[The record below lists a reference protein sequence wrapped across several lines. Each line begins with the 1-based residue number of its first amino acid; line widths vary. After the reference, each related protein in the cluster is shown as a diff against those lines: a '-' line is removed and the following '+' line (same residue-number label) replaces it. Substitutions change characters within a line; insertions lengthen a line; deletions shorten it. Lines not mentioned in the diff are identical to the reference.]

1 MTTSNEEEYKKVAE
15 DLFRQ
20 NMEEIN
26 NTIEQMV
33 AHMIEQGYDPLIYG
47 IAHNF
52 EDIRTGKTTKFECWP
67 VLKDVNLKTKEENN

>member
-1 MTTSNEEEYKKVAE
+1 MITQQEEEYKKVAE

-33 AHMIEQGYDPLIYG
+33 AHMTEQGYDPLIYG

-52 EDIRTGKTTKFECWP
+52 EDIRAGKTTKFECWP
-67 VLKDVNLKTKEENN
+67 VLKDVNLTTKEEKV